1 MAALPTDDLG
11 PDAQRLR
18 DELAAKRGT
27 VDGMYLTLL
36 NHPELTRHVSDLG
49 SYLRFGA
56 TLPGDVR
63 ELVILWVAT
72 QLRAGYEWVKH
83 VPTGKEAGLTEETID
98 DLLAGRTPGGLSPAQ
113 LEALNVAGFVL
124 AGHSI
129 PEAIQDATIEHLG
142 VDGILELVILVG
154 FYRMIAGVLSS
165 FDVAMPEGTPDP
177 FPHPDQQ

>member
-1 MAALPTDDLG
+1 MAALPTDALS

-18 DELAAKRGT
+18 DELAAQRGSI
-27 VDGMYLTLL
+27 DGMYLTLL

-49 SYLRFGA
+49 TYLRFGA

-83 VPTGKEAGLTEETID
+83 VPVAKEAGLSEDTIE
-98 DLLAGRTPGGLSPAQ
+98 DLLAGRTPDGLSSAQ
-113 LEALNVAGFVL
+113 LEALHVAGFVF

-129 PEAIQDATIEHLG
+129 PDSIQDATIEHLG

-165 FDVAMPEGTPDP
+165 FDVVMPEGTTDP
-177 FPHPDQQ
+177 FPHPDQS

>member
-1 MAALPTDDLG
+1 MAALPTDALG
-11 PDAQRLR
+11 PDALRLR
-18 DELAAKRGT
+18 DELAAERGT

-36 NHPELTRHVSDLG
+36 NHPELTRHVSNLG
-49 SYLRFGA
+49 TYLRFGA

-83 VPTGKEAGLTEETID
+83 VPPAKQAGLSEDTIE
-98 DLLAGRTPGGLSPAQ
+98 DLRAGRTPDGLSPAQ
-113 LEALNVAGFVL
+113 LEALQVAAFVF

-129 PEAIQDATIEHLG
+129 PDRVQQAAIEHVG
-142 VDGILELVILVG
+142 VDGVLELVILVG

-165 FDVAMPEGTPDP
+165 FDVAMPAGTTDP
-177 FPHPDQQ
+177 FPHPEH